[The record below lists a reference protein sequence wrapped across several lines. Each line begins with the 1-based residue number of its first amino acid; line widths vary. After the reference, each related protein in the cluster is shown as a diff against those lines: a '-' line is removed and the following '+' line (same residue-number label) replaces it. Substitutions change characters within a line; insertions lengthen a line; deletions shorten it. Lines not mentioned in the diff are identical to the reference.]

1 VAKSCLGDF
10 DELVHHGLVQP
21 AHIGA
26 SLIAT
31 VTMDRN
37 GHIHMIEELH
47 DKRTALK
54 FHAVAWSVQG
64 KITRGQPASVHVE
77 AGPAVIGYETRY
89 LLSTWFDASPVY
101 GHQTQGAPQ
110 VKMFTGVA
118 NSSHKDQ
125 LLQRFQLMN
134 NQFQH
139 YSREGKAIKLESVCW
154 SQ

>member
-1 VAKSCLGDF
+1 M
-10 DELVHHGLVQP
+10 
-21 AHIGA
+21 
-26 SLIAT
+26 
-31 VTMDRN
+31 TMDRN

-47 DKRTALK
+47 DQRTVLK
-54 FHAVAWSVQG
+54 LHAVAWSVQE
-64 KITRGQPASVHVE
+64 KITRGPPTSVHVE

-125 LLQRFQLMN
+125 LLQRSQLMN